1 MSKVLNIMCG
11 NFVLGMPILETV
23 VGGDEL
29 QVVRVPADDLR
40 SGLRIMFPPCGD
52 MNVENSKRFYISP
65 FVFS

>member
-1 MSKVLNIMCG
+1 MNEVLNVVCG
-11 NFVLGMPILETV
+11 DFVLGMPVLEAV
-23 VGGDEL
+23 VGGDGL